1 MRCPEPPQVKF
12 CIAFLGNDITLRGMK
27 MDKYRF
33 GVLGAGPVGSIM
45 AAHLAK
51 AGYKVILVDI
61 LQAHMDEIKKNG
73 LSITGFKEINVPFS
87 KENICYGIDELI
99 DKEINFLFI
108 SVKASVLP
116 QILPLLKQVTKPG
129 ITYISLQNGL
139 DNEDLIAEEF
149 GKENTLRIVVNYAG
163 NLVDNGVVR
172 MSFFNAPNYI
182 GMIDPTAEKKAKEL
196 AEVISAADLETV
208 FTPEIKKYEW
218 EKIILNAAL
227 SPVCALTRR
236 TMKQMMEFDYTR
248 KLAESILREGIEVAA
263 ANGFHFK
270 PDFLE
275 FCMNYLDKAGHHRT
289 SMHVDIE
296 KKNPTEIGFINEKIV
311 IYGKKKGIHTPFNS
325 TIVSLIKGSELPE
338 YIGA

>member
-1 MRCPEPPQVKF
+1 ME
-12 CIAFLGNDITLRGMK
+12 
-27 MDKYRF
+27 KYRF
-33 GVLGAGPVGSIM
+33 GIVGAGPVGSIM
-45 AAHLAK
+45 AAHLAN
-51 AGYKVILVDI
+51 AGHNVTLVDI
-61 LQAHMDEIKKNG
+61 LKAHMDEIKKNG
-73 LSITGFKEINVPFS
+73 LTITGFKEMKITFPKN
-87 KENICYGIDELI
+87 NICYGIDELNDKNI
-99 DKEINFLFI
+99 DVLFI
-108 SVKASVLP
+108 SVKASVLS
-116 QILPLLKQVTKPG
+116 QILPILRQVIKPG
-129 ITYISLQNGL
+129 MTFVSLQNGL

-163 NLVDNGVVR
+163 NLIDNGKVR

-182 GMIDPTAEKKAKEL
+182 GMIDIAAENKAREL
-196 AEVISAADLETV
+196 ADVITKSDLETT

-236 TMKQMMEFDYTR
+236 TMKQMMNFKETR
-248 KLAESILREGIEVAA
+248 NLTEAILREAIEVAE

-270 PDFLE
+270 KGFLE

-296 KKNPTEIGFINEKIV
+296 KKNPTEIGFINGMIV
-311 IYGKKKGIHTPFNS
+311 KYGKKKGIPTPINS
-325 TIVSLIKGSELPE
+325 TIVSLIRGSELPE

>member
-1 MRCPEPPQVKF
+1 
-12 CIAFLGNDITLRGMK
+12 

-33 GVLGAGPVGSIM
+33 GIIGVGPVGSIM

-51 AGYKVILVDI
+51 AGHSVTLVDI
-61 LQAHMDEIKKNG
+61 LKAHMDEIKKNG
-73 LSITGFKEINVPFS
+73 LTITGFKEMKVPFS
-87 KENICYGIDELI
+87 EKNLCYGIDELSDKNI
-99 DKEINFLFI
+99 DILFI

-116 QILPLLKQVTKPG
+116 QILPLLRQVIKPG
-129 ITYISLQNGL
+129 MTIVSLQNGL
-139 DNEDLIAEEF
+139 DNEELIAEKF

-163 NLVDNGVVR
+163 NLIDNGKVR

-182 GMIDPTAEKKAKEL
+182 GMIDSAAEKKAKEL
-196 AEVISAADLETV
+196 AEILTKSDMETT

-236 TMKQMMEFDYTR
+236 TMKQMMEFMETR
-248 KLAESILREGIEVAA
+248 NLTEAILREGIKVAE

-270 PDFLE
+270 DGFLE

-296 KKNPTEIGFINEKIV
+296 KRNPTEISFINDKIV
-311 IYGKKKGIHTPFNS
+311 KYGKAKGIPTPINS
-325 TIVSLIKGSELPE
+325 TIVSLIRGSELPE

>member
-1 MRCPEPPQVKF
+1 M
-12 CIAFLGNDITLRGMK
+12 

-33 GVLGAGPVGSIM
+33 GVLGVGPVGGIM

-51 AGYKVILVDI
+51 AGHDVTLVDI
-61 LQAHMDEIKKNG
+61 LKAHMDEIKKSG
-73 LSITGFKEINVPFS
+73 LTVTGFKDLNVSFS
-87 KENICYGIDELI
+87 EKNICYGIDEISNKDI
-99 DKEINFLFI
+99 DYLFI

-116 QILPLLKQVTKPG
+116 QVLPILKPIVKTG
-129 ITYISLQNGL
+129 MTFIALQNGL
-139 DNEDLIAEEF
+139 DNEDLIADEF

-163 NLVDNGVVR
+163 NLIDNGKVR

-182 GMIDPTAEKKAKEL
+182 GMIDSRAEKKAKEI
-196 AEVISAADLETV
+196 AEVITAADLETD

-236 TMKQMMEFDYTR
+236 TMKQMMEFEYTR
-248 KLAESILREGIEVAA
+248 DLAEAILREGVEVAA
-263 ANGFHFK
+263 ANGVHFE
-270 PDFLE
+270 PNFVE
-275 FCMNYLDKAGHHRT
+275 FCMGYLDKAGHHRT

-311 IYGKKKGIHTPFNS
+311 IYGKAKGIPTPINS